1 MNTVKFLKALT
12 LAGVIAACVFAL
24 SGCQGGTAA
33 SASAAAATVNGT
45 EIPEAQVTQTIE
57 SVRSQSGLDDA
68 DAWGQFLADNQFTP
82 ESVREQVIDSLVDQE
97 LVKGGAADL
106 GITVDSS
113 EVDTYVESMK
123 ANFDSDEAWQ
133 DALKQAG
140 FTEEE
145 YRSSIE
151 NSLLQQQVSAHFEEE
166 STPSDEDVVESANT
180 YISYYD
186 GAKRSSHI
194 LFAADDEATAQDVL
208 NRIKSGELDFA
219 DAAKEYSTDS
229 SADKGGDV
237 GWDRTNTFVTEYQDA
252 LDQLEEGQVSDL
264 VTSQYGIHII
274 KCTEV
279 FTAPEK
285 VESLSDIPEEF
296 AETIKGMAASIAAN
310 TKYQEWVDGL
320 KESAD
325 IKKNDM
331 PSNASYVVDMSKYE
345 AASGEAAE
353 GEAASGEAAAEG
365 EVASG
370 EAASAESA
378 SAEAAS
384 AEPAS
389 AEAAS
394 ESAESASAEAAS
406 ASSESAAA

>member
-1 MNTVKFLKALT
+1 MKTVNYLKAVM

-24 SGCQGGTAA
+24 GGCQGGTGA

-57 SVRSQSGLDDA
+57 SVRSQSGLEDA

-97 LVKGGAADL
+97 LVKSGAADL
-106 GITVDSS
+106 GITIDSS

-145 YRSSIE
+145 YRESIE

-166 STPSDEDVVESANT
+166 ATPSDEDVVESANT

-194 LFAADDEATAQDVL
+194 LFAAEDEATAQDVL

-219 DAAKEYSTDS
+219 EAAKEYSTDS
-229 SADKGGDV
+229 SAENGGDV

-296 AETIKGMAASIAAN
+296 AETMKSMAASIAASS
-310 TKYQEWVDGL
+310 KYQEWVDGL

-325 IKKNDM
+325 IQKNDM
-331 PSNASYVVDMSKYE
+331 PSDASYAVDMSKYE
-345 AASGEAAE
+345 AASSEAAAE
-353 GEAASGEAAAEG
+353 GEAASGEGEAASGEAASGEG
-365 EVASG
+365 EAASG

-378 SAEAAS
+378 TADTAS
-384 AEPAS
+384 DA
-389 AEAAS
+389 
-394 ESAESASAEAAS
+394 SASAEAAS
-406 ASSESAAA
+406 DESAASGEAAE